1 MLTPRGAAALLSLVA
16 SILHAQARPAPEAS
30 LAIVNVAGIDATGAA
45 VQQNKTV
52 LIAGDRIVGIVEAT
66 ASVPKETRIIRGD
79 GKFLIPGLW
88 DMHVHLTERDLPIL
102 VAYGVT
108 GVRTFIV
115 SHDGVVYYG
124 RRQKGVRD
132 QDGKVQRPDPTLSRK
147 MDRAYMQVI
156 GNVGDQEQAGGGYRG
171 NHASAMRRDASARN
185 QDAPR
190 EQQRVGPSFAAQRA
204 APHFHS
210 DRGVTAVGRND
221 CRC

>member
-108 GVRTFIV
+108 GVRDMGNVLTDVDVWRGKWI
-115 SHDGVVYYG
+115 
-124 RRQKGVRD
+124 RRRCKRAGDLSKGVSTGSALA
-132 QDGKVQRPDPTLSRK
+132 Q
-147 MDRAYMQVI
+147 MDSYRCGTRTPSGHPVECRA
-156 GNVGDQEQAGGGYRG
+156 
-171 NHASAMRRDASARN
+171 NHVP
-185 QDAPR
+185 DAPR